1 MVIRSSAVNF
11 DSSFA
16 FAPIDAAV
24 LKFILLIVRRSP
36 GETNDATTRSR
47 GKSATPFARSF
58 EHDLRFKVFQT
69 AAMPQF

>member
-11 DSSFA
+11 DSSSA

-24 LKFILLIVRRSP
+24 LKFILLIVLCS

-47 GKSATPFARSF
+47 EIGNSVLSLNGPPEKFSA
-58 EHDLRFKVFQT
+58 DLFW
-69 AAMPQF
+69 PN